1 MMKMLMV
8 TMMTMMMIVNEKW
21 RVSDDEVVE
30 LITVVEVLE
39 DVEDLAVIEIV
50 DFARGFPNLYWFCCT

>member
-1 MMKMLMV
+1 
-8 TMMTMMMIVNEKW
+8 MILDEEL

-30 LITVVEVLE
+30 VIPVVEVLE

-50 DFARGFPNLYWFCCT
+50 DIASSFPNLYWFGCT